1 MSESEVG
8 PATGGKRGR
17 KQSRPDPADGPVA
30 AFAYRLCELKE
41 SAGDPSYDRMRG
53 DFGAA
58 ASKSALSSAARGQDL
73 PSWETAWEFVRSLA
87 VGVLGQDSETV
98 RREWLRRWEHARAA
112 AEQPAPAPAEAPE
125 QPETPVPPVDHEPPS
140 AEPDPESGPA
150 GARRRGWILAGTG
163 LAVVLVA
170 IALSVYLL
178 SGPERPIPGDASLM
192 LSETVP
198 DGTPID
204 AGTSFVKSWDIMN
217 VGRVPWSGRYLE
229 QTGERIGDAE
239 CTAPQRVWIRDT
251 PPGGKVRV
259 TVPVLAGE
267 TTGQCKIAWK
277 MVDENGDLFFPDQ
290 ALRPVFFDIEVT
302 PRSN

>member
-1 MSESEVG
+1 MSESEVS
-8 PATGGKRGR
+8 PAAGGKRGR

-73 PSWETAWEFVRSLA
+73 PSWETSWEFVRSLA
-87 VGVLGQDSETV
+87 VGVLAQDSETV

-112 AEQPAPAPAEAPE
+112 AEQPPVPEETPA
-125 QPETPVPPVDHEPPS
+125 QPEATVPPVRPDE
-140 AEPDPESGPA
+140 EPDPDSGSA

-170 IALSVYLL
+170 VALSAYLL
-178 SGPERPIPGDASLM
+178 SGPERPIPSDASLM
-192 LSETVP
+192 VRETIE
-198 DGTPID
+198 DGTPIA
-204 AGTSFVKSWDIMN
+204 AGTSFVKSWEMMN
-217 VGRVPWSGRYLE
+217 VGRVPWTGRYLE

-239 CTAPQRVWIRDT
+239 CTAPERVWIRDT
-251 PPGGKVRV
+251 PPGERV
-259 TVPVLAGE
+259 WITVPVLAGDK
-267 TTGQCKIAWK
+267 TGQCKLPWK

-290 ALRPVFFDIEVT
+290 ALRPVFFDITVT
-302 PRSN
+302 PAEN